1 MHTLAHTRRKTS
13 RVKDLVI
20 VSIGQPQ
27 HGFPHVVSCFSE
39 HVLNRV
45 RCPLILVI
53 IIPIIDITIIII
65 AITRVHMSYSLNS
78 LERVYRGVH
87 SVLMKGLI
95 KGLEFILGL

>member
-1 MHTLAHTRRKTS
+1 MSLPEALTIGLEGGAY
-13 RVKDLVI
+13 

-27 HGFPHVVSCFSE
+27 HGFPHVVRCFSE
-39 HVLNRV
+39 HVLNQV

-53 IIPIIDITIIII
+53 IIPIIDIAIVII

-78 LERVYRGVH
+78 LKRVYRGIH
-87 SVLMKGLI
+87 SVPIKGLI